1 MTRLAA
7 ETEPWLKACGIEF
20 GRPGKSYTSDTLREL
35 KRQYPDDTL
44 YLLMGTDMF
53 LSLHTWHEPQ
63 VICQHSVIVG
73 FRRQEDPE
81 GEMEAQKKNLEA
93 SFGARVELV
102 DNQPLEIS
110 STQLRRMLVLGG
122 AAHYSIPSVLE
133 YIRAHGLY
141 GTGRDY
147 RNLPMEELRD
157 VATSLLKPR
166 RIQHVLGCAKTAKA
180 LAERYGADP
189 VLAER
194 ARSPA

>member
-1 MTRLAA
+1 MAKIGIYGGTCNPPHLGHVLAARAAKASLGLDQVLLIPDGQPPHKELPEGSPTPEQRLEMTRLAA

-102 DNQPLEIS
+102 DNQPLEI
-110 STQLRRMLVLGG
+110 
-122 AAHYSIPSVLE
+122 
-133 YIRAHGLY
+133 
-141 GTGRDY
+141 
-147 RNLPMEELRD
+147 
-157 VATSLLKPR
+157 
-166 RIQHVLGCAKTAKA
+166 
-180 LAERYGADP
+180 
-189 VLAER
+189 
-194 ARSPA
+194 